1 MEPSELVDLVDLVG
15 FINRRHRTS
24 FSLTGRLEGGGTGT
38 THGLVNPDRGRAVL
52 KRAARPQ
59 RDDQL
64 ARTVRVVD
72 ALRSVGYPAPAY
84 LHVGR
89 APDGSSYYV
98 QQFLEGEPVAD
109 ITAGLLDQILAL
121 NALQA
126 NRDAR
131 RLAGK
136 QDWSRHV
143 HDAVFG
149 GFGGQSGQARTMR
162 TMRAMRAHSD
172 DAAALLEAV
181 QALTRPLAGITLPA
195 DDIVHSDFGPG
206 NVLAR
211 DGRVTGI
218 IDLEAAGCGSR
229 AIDLA
234 VLLRWG
240 WEGAAPAE
248 RARLAERITSIA
260 GPDGAAICIAYQ
272 VIDCVAFTTEH
283 YAPADARRRMQ
294 KAWEMLHLAE
304 RAMGSETA

>member
-1 MEPSELVDLVDLVG
+1 VELGELVG

-24 FSLTGRLEGGGTGT
+24 FSITGKLQGGTGGAY
-38 THGLVNPDRGRAVL
+38 GLVDSDGRRAVL
-52 KRAARPQ
+52 KRAVRPQ

-72 ALRSVGYPAPAY
+72 ALRRVGYPAPAY

-89 APDGSSYYV
+89 APGGTSYYV
-98 QQFLEGEPVAD
+98 QQFLEGTPVAD
-109 ITAGLLDQILAL
+109 VTAELLDQILAL

-126 NRDAR
+126 DRDAR
-131 RLAGK
+131 QLAGE

-143 HDAVFG
+143 HGAVFG
-149 GFGGQSGQARTMR
+149 GESGRAR
-162 TMRAMRAHSD
+162 TMRAMRTHSD
-172 DAAALLEAV
+172 DTTALLDAV
-181 QALTRPLAGITLPA
+181 LALTRPLAGVTLPT
-195 DDIVHSDFGPG
+195 DDIVHGDFGPD

-211 DGRVTGI
+211 DGRVTGV

-248 RARLAERITSIA
+248 RAKLAERIAPIA
-260 GPDGAAICIAYQ
+260 GPAGAAICIACQ
-272 VIDCVAFTTEH
+272 VIDILAFAIEH
-283 YAPADARRRMQ
+283 QAPGAPRRRMQ

-304 RAMGSETA
+304 LAMDSG

>member
-1 MEPSELVDLVDLVG
+1 MELSELVG
-15 FINRRHRTS
+15 FINRHHRTS
-24 FSLTGRLEGGGTGT
+24 FELTGQLDGGA
-38 THGLVNPDRGRAVL
+38 HVAYGLADPGGRRAVL

-59 RDDQL
+59 RPDQL

-72 ALRSVGYPAPAY
+72 ELRSVGYPAPAY

-89 APDGSSYYV
+89 TPDGTSYYV

-109 ITAGLLDQILAL
+109 ITASLLDQILAL

-131 RLAGK
+131 RLAGE

-143 HDAVFG
+143 HSVVFG
-149 GFGGQSGQARTMR
+149 GESGRTR

-172 DAAALLEAV
+172 DTAALLDAI
-181 QALTRPLAGITLPA
+181 QALIRPLSGVTLPA

-211 DGRVTGI
+211 DGHVTGI

-248 RARLAERITSIA
+248 RARLAEHITSIA
-260 GPDGAAICIAYQ
+260 GRAGAAICIAYQ
-272 VIDCVAFTTEH
+272 VIDIVEYAIEH
-283 YAPADARRRMQ
+283 HAPAAHGRRMQ

-304 RAMGSETA
+304 LALG

>member
-1 MEPSELVDLVDLVG
+1 VDLSDLVRH
-15 FINRRHRTS
+15 INQHHQTS
-24 FSLTGRLEGGGTGT
+24 FALTGRLGGGAHGT
-38 THGLVNPDRGRAVL
+38 YGLLHADGTRAVL
-52 KRAARPQ
+52 KPAPQPQ

-72 ALRSVGYPAPAY
+72 ALRRAGYPAPAY

-89 APDGSSYYV
+89 APDGTAYYV

-109 ITAGLLDQILAL
+109 VTAGLLDQILAL

-131 RLAGK
+131 RIAGD

-143 HDAVFG
+143 HCVVFEDE
-149 GFGGQSGQARTMR
+149 SHWAP
-162 TMRAMRAHSD
+162 AMRAHSPD
-172 DAAALLEAV
+172 TAALLEAL
-181 QALTRPLAGITLPA
+181 QALTRSLAGFTLPA
-195 DDIVHSDFGPG
+195 GDIVHSDFGPG
-206 NVLAR
+206 NVLAHA
-211 DGRVTGI
+211 GRVTGV

-260 GPDGAAICIAYQ
+260 GPQGAAICLAYQ
-272 VIDCVAFTTEH
+272 VIDIVAFSIEH
-283 YAPADARRRMQ
+283 HAPAATPRRLRKARD
-294 KAWEMLHLAE
+294 MLHLAE
-304 RAMGSETA
+304 RALRTATA